1 MLPRAIRDGALGFP
15 RHVVLAGKVI
25 QVKFA
30 LGIFG
35 ADIFNGRVFGLFR
48 CLAIFGRTEAELIDL
63 RIKIVDGRA
72 EMQGV
77 TQTHGNEQDVG
88 KDQRVRCLNRGV
100 RSGENSLF
108 LNPCP
113 VGLNHQVELDLARE
127 ADSERVRSPWLP
139 LASGCGSGDSK
150 YE

>member
-1 MLPRAIRDGALGFP
+1 MLPRAIRDGALGLP
-15 RHVVLAGKVI
+15 RHVVLTGKVI

-35 ADIFNGRVFGLFR
+35 ADTFNGRVSGLFR
-48 CLAIFGRTEAELIDL
+48 YLAIFGWTEAELIDL
-63 RIKIVDGRA
+63 RVKIVDGRA

-88 KDQRVRCLNRGV
+88 ENQRMRCLRRNV
-100 RSGENSLF
+100 ITGENSLF

-113 VGLNHQVELDLARE
+113 VGLNHQVELDLAQRLI
-127 ADSERVRSPWLP
+127 VKGYVVL
-139 LASGCGSGDSK
+139 GSL
-150 YE
+150 